1 MRALDLSGLGVQ
13 EIVGDDVVGGVLNPL
28 LVAIVAGAV
37 AAAVANWKDI
47 KAGFADGWNDA

>member
-1 MRALDLSGLGVQ
+1 MRELDVSGLGVQ

-37 AAAVANWKDI
+37 AAAAANWKDI
-47 KAGFADGWNDA
+47 KAGFADGWSDA